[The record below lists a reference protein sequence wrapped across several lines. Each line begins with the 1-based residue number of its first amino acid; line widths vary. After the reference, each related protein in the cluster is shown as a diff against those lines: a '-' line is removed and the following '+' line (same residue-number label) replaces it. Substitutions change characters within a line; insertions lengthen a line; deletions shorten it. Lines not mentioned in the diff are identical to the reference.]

1 MNAALRARRATI
13 LCLVLRRAAPLLARR
28 SGAARSMSALHN
40 VVAPSGAGEAQRAA
54 FEGGNICVLDQ
65 LAAGEELD
73 ASLGFCESCLVEL
86 RQRENGTV
94 SVAAATSAS
103 CASIP
108 LAHQFERGAAAQCPA
123 RCAPSPSD
131 RVRADAR
138 AAPALLLGACVLVVR
153 RGDDGAD
160 RVLLTRRSPF
170 MRTFPRAWVPPGGG
184 VDPGERSAAAAAR
197 EVREETGLE
206 VDEAALVPLCAWES
220 AFPESV
226 VRCADGLRRH
236 HLVVYYVA
244 RLPRGAR
251 VGCPRGADA
260 EVDAAVWLRLP
271 PAPAPCRGAD
281 AVFDALGLEA
291 GAAVDARAPDGGP
304 VDVAADDLRGIWPQ
318 AHGGGGVTRGALFA
332 LATLAARGTGC

>member
-1 MNAALRARRATI
+1 MSYAHRARRATVA
-13 LCLVLRRAAPLLARR
+13 LCLVLRRAAPLLARQT
-28 SGAARSMSALHN
+28 SSRSMSALHN
-40 VVAPSGAGEAQRAA
+40 VVAPSGADEAQRAA

-65 LAAGEELD
+65 LAAGEALD

-271 PAPAPCRGAD
+271 PAPAPCHGAD

-304 VDVAADDLRGIWPQ
+304 VDVVADDLRGIWPQ
-318 AHGGGGVTRGALFA
+318 ARGGGGVTRGALFA